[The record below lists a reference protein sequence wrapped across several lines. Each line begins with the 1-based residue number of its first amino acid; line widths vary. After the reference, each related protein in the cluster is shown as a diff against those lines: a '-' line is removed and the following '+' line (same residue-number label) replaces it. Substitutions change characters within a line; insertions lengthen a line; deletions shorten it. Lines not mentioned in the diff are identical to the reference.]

1 MKEKSKGYI
10 SFPKEFLDYDITLQE
25 ALLLADICGLAVNN
39 KIKSG
44 ACIASN
50 KYLSFG
56 KCSEIMV
63 QKRLANLKKKNLITV
78 VLTKNS
84 REGIY
89 PNWDYISVSQN
100 FWKGKKTTETESEFV
115 SDDNLPF

>member
-1 MKEKSKGYI
+1 MKEKQKGYI

-50 KYLSFG
+50 SYLSLICPPRIVPESMLVF
-56 KCSEIMV
+56 
-63 QKRLANLKKKNLITV
+63 RTLKGEM
-78 VLTKNS
+78 LTWQEKSSPQS
-84 REGIY
+84 R
-89 PNWDYISVSQN
+89 
-100 FWKGKKTTETESEFV
+100 
-115 SDDNLPF
+115 